1 VSKSF
6 QILIIYATV
15 GGNTELVV
23 DKVREVLTAKNLENS
38 ENETNNEIQKIK
50 FEIKTQRVENTEILQ
65 VLEAD
70 LTILASPTY
79 GQGTVE
85 SHFLL
90 FLKTL
95 EKTNLTNKNF
105 AVIGLGSPK
114 FYPEYLTESAT
125 ILENSIKEANGN
137 LIIPSMRIGG
147 EVLKI
152 LDKIVPNWTNKLITK
167 LSEIQ

>member
-1 VSKSF
+1 VSKSL

-23 DKVREVLTAKNLENS
+23 DKVRETLISKNSENL
-38 ENETNNEIQKIK
+38 ENETNNETKKIK
-50 FEIKTQRVENTEILQ
+50 FEIKTQRVENTEISQ

-85 SHFLL
+85 SHFLP
-90 FLKTL
+90 FLKNL
-95 EKTNLTNKNF
+95 EKANLTNKNF

-125 ILENSIKEANGN
+125 ILENSIKKASGN

-167 LSEIQ
+167 LSEIH

>member
-50 FEIKTQRVENTEILQ
+50 FEIKT
-65 VLEAD
+65 D